1 MILQAKQYTENNQRT
16 YDLIEILKNET
27 ISSSDYDDDMESDD
41 NLISLSYKAMN
52 NLTESEDDSNFS
64 NDSNDNEFVPNLN
77 DQYSPLDYGIEFLQE
92 YSSNNLFTES
102 KRIKI
107 NEMYIQWMISPVS
120 NILKWTK
127 NIPKAHDLWEILSF
141 KKEWQE
147 ISSIAIRNL
156 SIPASEASAE
166 RMFSKQ
172 RFSISK
178 YRYRTKKN

>member
-1 MILQAKQYTENNQRT
+1 
-16 YDLIEILKNET
+16 
-27 ISSSDYDDDMESDD
+27 MESDD
-41 NLISLSYKAMN
+41 NLISLSYEAMN

-64 NDSNDNEFVPNLN
+64 NDSNDNEFVPNLY
-77 DQYSPLDYGIEFLQE
+77 DQYSPLDNGIEFLQE